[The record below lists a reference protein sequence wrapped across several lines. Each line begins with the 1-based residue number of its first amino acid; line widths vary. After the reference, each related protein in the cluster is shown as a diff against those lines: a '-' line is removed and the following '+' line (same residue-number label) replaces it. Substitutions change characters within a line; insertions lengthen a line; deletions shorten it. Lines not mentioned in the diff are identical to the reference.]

1 MADDQTARITVALP
15 KEVTK
20 ALRMKA
26 INDECSPSEIIINAL
41 VQAYPN
47 DELLTKPLNDAA
59 SQASEDSAAGQSAS
73 EYGSENE
80 SDS

>member
-26 INDECSPSEIIINAL
+26 INDECSPSEIIITAL
-41 VQAYPN
+41 TQAYPD

-59 SQASEDSAAGQSAS
+59 TRAQENADHSEISSD
-73 EYGSENE
+73 Y
-80 SDS
+80 SDSGHGDQ

>member
-26 INDECSPSEIIINAL
+26 INDECSPSEIIITAL
-41 VQAYPN
+41 TQAYPD

-59 SQASEDSAAGQSAS
+59 SRATEDSAAAQSAS
-73 EYGSENE
+73 EYASE